1 MRPSADGRDTRN
13 ARGRATVRAIEQQS
27 VRLSLKFGTAALT
40 VDQICAAVGI
50 TQRSFFNHFDT
61 KEDALLGWDLP
72 RLSEQRIAEYLAD
85 PAVGILSGAMSLV
98 DLPASFLD
106 DPELMRDRFVV
117 LSSSPAL
124 VQRQGLRLQGVA
136 RAVAEVVLV
145 KLRSIAAP
153 DANPHQLQ
161 STAQI
166 ITAVA
171 ATLTLRG
178 NGPFDGPPSF
188 PLPGDDTALDELRW
202 VWDRLI

>member
-1 MRPSADGRDTRN
+1 MRPSADGRDTRT

-27 VRLSLKFGTAALT
+27 VRLALEHGAAALT

-72 RLSEQRIAEYLAD
+72 RLSEQRAAEYLAD

-106 DPELMRDRFVV
+106 DPELMRDRFIV
-117 LSSSPAL
+117 LSGSPAL
-124 VQRQGLRLQGVA
+124 AQRQAVRMLGVA
-136 RAVAEVVLV
+136 RAVADVVLV
-145 KLRSIAAP
+145 KLQSIAAP
-153 DANPHQLQ
+153 DADPHQLQ
-161 STAQI
+161 AAAHS
-166 ITAVA
+166 ITAMA
-171 ATLTLRG
+171 AGLNLRG
-178 NGPFDGPPSF
+178 SEPFGGPPAF
-188 PLPGDDTALDELRW
+188 PPPGGGTALDELRW